1 MIVASICARG
11 GSKGVPRKNIKL
23 LNGLPLIAY
32 TIECARRS
40 KRIDRVVLSTDDEE
54 IAGIARSYGA
64 EVPFL
69 RPAELAQDTT
79 SKWPVFMHLVQAY
92 EAITLK
98 KIDILVDLDIGT
110 PLRSPQDIDDC
121 IAALERSDTDIAITA
136 YEPERNPYFNMV
148 EQKGG
153 SHYGVIIPSAQ
164 PVVRRQDAPKVY
176 GLSPAVYAM
185 RRESLFKYDHWASAP
200 FTIHPIPRERA
211 VDIDSAF
218 DFKLIEFI
226 LQENEHREHPSA
238 I

>member
-23 LNGLPLIAY
+23 LNGRPLIAY
-32 TIECARRS
+32 TIECAQQSR
-40 KRIDRVVLSTDDEE
+40 RIDRIVISTDDNE
-54 IAGIARSYGA
+54 IATIARSLGA

-69 RPAELAQDTT
+69 RPAALAQDTS
-79 SKWPVFMHLVQAY
+79 SKWPVFIHLVEAY
-92 EAITLK
+92 EVIIQQ
-98 KIDILVDLDIGT
+98 KIDVLVDLDIGT
-110 PLRSPQDIDDC
+110 PLRSPQDIDNC
-121 IAALERSDTDIAITA
+121 LAALENSDTDIAITA

-153 SHYGVIIPSAQ
+153 SHYGVIIPSAK

-176 GLSPAVYAM
+176 GLSPAAYAM
-185 RRESLFKYDHWASAP
+185 RREALFKYDHWASAP
-200 FTIHPIPRERA
+200 FTIYPIPRERA

-226 LQENEHREHPSA
+226 MQHEHREHPTTV
-238 I
+238 